1 MIIEKRIGR
10 RIQFNAKD
18 IEADSCFAPPR
29 CGDYIESQ
37 LTLYSMATLVG
48 ALLVYFDVY
57 DQSDV
62 IIVGNR
68 TELISESRIPTSP
81 EI

>member
-1 MIIEKRIGR
+1 ME
-10 RIQFNAKD
+10 
-18 IEADSCFAPPR
+18 EL
-29 CGDYIESQ
+29 DYIGGVIVDGEQ

-68 TELISESRIPTSP
+68 TELISESQPSLQRS
-81 EI
+81 